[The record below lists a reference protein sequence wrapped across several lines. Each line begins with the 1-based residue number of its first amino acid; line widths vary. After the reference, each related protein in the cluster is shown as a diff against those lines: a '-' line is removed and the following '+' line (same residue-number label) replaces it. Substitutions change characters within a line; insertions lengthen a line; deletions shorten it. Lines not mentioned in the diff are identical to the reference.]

1 MLSVKQRRV
10 MRFLDIIE
18 LLLYVLA
25 VLVFTIVFKLVYSDV
40 RYLFL
45 LGDLIAI
52 VNFSHTIGKIDN
64 KSLVNK
70 NSNNMIVA
78 KFREKVTV

>member
-70 NSNNMIVA
+70 NSNNKIVA